1 MDVLRQA
8 WQGIRTRFGA
18 MSVNQ
23 RLILGMVAAGVV
35 ISATVF
41 GLWIG
46 KEQNAVLFTDLA
58 VEDAHR
64 ALEEL
69 EKRGIKATLAHN
81 GTTILVPASLVH
93 RLRLDLVATGVT
105 GNSVVGYEIIN
116 NSSFGMTEQEFDV
129 KRQQALEGELT
140 RTITTLQGV
149 DAARVHLA
157 LPKSSIFVSRAT
169 PPTASVVLRLKHQRA
184 VSVDQVAGIQ
194 KLVAGSVEGLTVE
207 NVTVIDEHGRALTS
221 TAETGSFSGSDRQ
234 LELKKEVEQYLTDKA
249 QTLLTS
255 ILGPKKA
262 HVRVD
267 ATLNFEQ
274 IESQRT
280 TYDPQTVVRS
290 EERNE
295 STDPQSGAV
304 TESSLTNYEVNQI
317 VERVVAAAGG
327 IKQLSVAV
335 SVDGNYS
342 VPADGEAPVYQP
354 LPPQELDNL
363 KRMML
368 TTLGLDLARGDQI
381 EVVNLQ
387 FRQWEQDSAPTSM
400 LPGGW
405 LEFVLKNGGRLLLGL
420 LLVVL
425 VLMFRRNLA
434 AALGEV
440 ANTAVAGRAAASG
453 ESGVAPGEE
462 GERFDGMPVL
472 TDQMAEDVRDYAAEH
487 PERVAEV
494 VQSWLHEP
502 ERSGR

>member
-1 MDVLRQA
+1 
-8 WQGIRTRFGA
+8 

-23 RLILGMVAAGVV
+23 RLILGMVGAGVV

-46 KEQNAVLFTDLA
+46 KEQNAVLFTDLT

-64 ALEEL
+64 ALQEL
-69 EKRGIKATLAHN
+69 EKRGVKSTLAHN
-81 GTTILVPASLVH
+81 GTTILVPASQVH
-93 RLRLDLVATGVT
+93 RLRLDLIATGVT

-129 KRQQALEGELT
+129 KRQQALEGELM
-140 RTITTLQGV
+140 RTIASLQGV

-157 LPKSSIFVSRAT
+157 LPKSSIFVSRTT

-184 VSVDQVAGIQ
+184 VSMDQVAGIQ
-194 KLVAGSVEGLTVE
+194 KLVAGSVEGLTVD
-207 NVTVIDEHGRALTS
+207 NVTVIDEHGRALT
-221 TAETGSFSGSDRQ
+221 TVAETGTFTGSDRQ

-280 TYDPQTVVRS
+280 TFDPQTVVRS

-295 STDPQSGAV
+295 STDPQSGAT
-304 TESSLTNYEVNQI
+304 TESSLTNYEVNQT

-327 IKQLSVAV
+327 VKQLSVAV
-335 SVDGNYS
+335 SVDGNYAA
-342 VPADGEAPVYQP
+342 PAGGEAPVYEP
-354 LPPQELDNL
+354 LPQQELDNL
-363 KRMML
+363 KRMVT

-387 FRQWEQDSAPTSM
+387 FRQWEQQDAPTSL

-420 LLVVL
+420 LLLIL
-425 VLMFRRNLA
+425 VLMFRRTLA
-434 AALGEV
+434 GALGDV
-440 ANTAVAGRAAASG
+440 TAAAS
-453 ESGVAPGEE
+453 SGRVAADAAAGATPGEE
-462 GERFDGMPVL
+462 GERFDGMPIL
-472 TDQMAEDVRDYAAEH
+472 TDQMAEDVREYAAEH